1 MLYSINLQLQANVI
15 SLKHKHCRTRG
26 LSMENCLNTA
36 EIYYK
41 DLEEYKVDINSTIE
55 HMISTNERL
64 VFALVAEKAGVTN
77 FVVRKYP
84 ELRNYILQ
92 QLVYYKEI
100 KVINQKIDKAVNS
113 LVKSNKTVTFLAI
126 VNKCKFSSAMIYQN
140 QYIKERIR
148 RVLSDRA

>member
-1 MLYSINLQLQANVI
+1 
-15 SLKHKHCRTRG
+15 
-26 LSMENCLNTA
+26 MESCLNTA

-41 DLEEYKVDINSTIE
+41 DLEEYKIDINNTIE

-92 QLVYYKEI
+92 QLVYYREI

-126 VNKCKFSSAMIYQN
+126 VNKCKFSSDMIYQN

-148 RVLSDRA
+148 KVLSDRA

>member
-1 MLYSINLQLQANVI
+1 
-15 SLKHKHCRTRG
+15 
-26 LSMENCLNTA
+26 MENCLNTA

-41 DLEEYKVDINSTIE
+41 DLEEYKVDINNTID

-77 FVVRKYP
+77 FDVRKYP

-92 QLVYYKEI
+92 QLVYYREI

-113 LVKSNKTVTFLAI
+113 LVKAKKTITFLGI
-126 VNKCKFSSAMIYQN
+126 VNKCKFSSDMIYQN

-148 RVLSDRA
+148 RVLSDKA

>member
-1 MLYSINLQLQANVI
+1 
-15 SLKHKHCRTRG
+15 
-26 LSMENCLNTA
+26 MEICLNTA

-41 DLEEYKVDINSTIE
+41 DLEEYKIDINNTIE

-92 QLVYYKEI
+92 QLVYYREI

-113 LVKSNKTVTFLAI
+113 LVKAKKTVTFLAI
-126 VNKCKFSSAMIYQN
+126 VNKCKFSSDMIYQN

-148 RVLSDRA
+148 KVLSDRA

>member
-1 MLYSINLQLQANVI
+1 
-15 SLKHKHCRTRG
+15 
-26 LSMENCLNTA
+26 MENCLNTA

-41 DLEEYKVDINSTIE
+41 DLEEYKVDINNTIE

-100 KVINQKIDKAVNS
+100 KVINQKIDKAVDS

-126 VNKCKFSSAMIYQN
+126 VNKCKFSSDMIYQN

-148 RVLSDRA
+148 KVLSDRA

>member
-1 MLYSINLQLQANVI
+1 
-15 SLKHKHCRTRG
+15 
-26 LSMENCLNTA
+26 MENCLNTA

-41 DLEEYKVDINSTIE
+41 DLEEYKVDINNTIE
-55 HMISTNERL
+55 HMIFTNERL

-100 KVINQKIDKAVNS
+100 KVINQKIDKAVTS
-113 LVKSNKTVTFLAI
+113 LVKAKKTITFLAI
-126 VNKCKFSSAMIYQN
+126 VNKCKFSSDMIYQN